1 MKTNQFITKS
11 IFFLIVL
18 LSFCLIFPLFGADAE
33 VEDKDAADKDKE
45 EEKLPVILEEVEVT
59 AQVPAQQPISTV
71 SLIETPVLKKTTPKH
86 LGEVMNYTTGTY
98 VTEGGKGESSV
109 MIRGISRNRI
119 TLMYDGIPIAEPY
132 FNSFDLK
139 TFASSGVDD
148 IKVIKGAGS
157 VLYGPNT
164 LGGIIN
170 VVTHRPTR
178 PFLSINAN
186 LAGDDTY
193 FVSGSAG
200 YAGNRFSIFT
210 NAAWDQS
217 NGFRW
222 SDSGDS
228 TLRAASDYDRKN
240 FTGKFYFYPNKE
252 SEVMAEVIYYT
263 AHYGIPAALDYF
275 KVRHWRFKD
284 WDRLQV
290 NLGGVFPL
298 LNRGTLK
305 TRFYYIYHYNV
316 LDAYRTDTYQELSWE
331 STYKNHS
338 YGAFVMGQMPIF
350 KNNELRL
357 SINLNR
363 YRMRQQGDIGEEWE
377 KYNRDIY
384 SLGIEDHLNISPQ
397 WKLIAGASIDY
408 LKKHSGETRTTLN
421 PILGVRFSPR
431 QWLSFHLS
439 MARKSRFPSMRSLY
453 SSRDGNPDLRDEIGR
468 LVELG
473 FTYKRSIS
481 VSGAVFYNYFEDMIQ
496 TYRGLD
502 GYKTYQNVG
511 RAEIFGFELEVRK
524 KMGIFDMNLNYTYL
538 DARDKDSDSPLD
550 YNPTSQL
557 NMILNIGAIKG
568 FSFSLWG
575 VVVSESEV
583 KMGKAPPFEVLQVP
597 GYATFHARLE
607 KKIGMVTLYVKG
619 ENILD
624 KEYYTEPGYP
634 MKARTFSL
642 GFDFHLE

>member
-1 MKTNQFITKS
+1 MRTNHFVSKS
-11 IFFLIVL
+11 ILILTLL
-18 LSFCLIFPLFGADAE
+18 LSFCLIFPLVGAEDEDA
-33 VEDKDAADKDKE
+33 KAKDKE
-45 EEKLPVILEEVEVT
+45 EEKLPVIIEEVEVT
-59 AQVPAQQPISTV
+59 AQIPAQQPISTV
-71 SLIETPVLKKTTPKH
+71 SLIETPILEKMTPKH

-98 VTEGGKGESSV
+98 VTEGGKGESSI
-109 MIRGISRNRI
+109 MIRGISKNRI

-139 TFASSGVDD
+139 TFSSSGIDG

-186 LAGDDTY
+186 LAGEDTY

-200 YAGNRFSIFT
+200 YASNRFSVFT

-217 NGFRW
+217 DGFRW
-222 SDSGDS
+222 NDNGER
-228 TLRAASDYDRKN
+228 TLRDGSDYDRKN
-240 FTGKFYFYPNKE
+240 FTSKFYFYPNKE
-252 SEVMAEVIYYT
+252 SEVMAEVVYYT
-263 AHYGIPAALDYF
+263 AQYGIPAALDYF
-275 KVRHWRFKD
+275 KPRFWHFKD
-284 WDRLQV
+284 WDRLQL
-290 NLGGVFPL
+290 NLGGVFPF
-298 LNRGTLK
+298 LNQGTLK

-316 LDAYRTDTYQELSWE
+316 LDAYRDDTYQELSWE
-331 STYKNHS
+331 STYKNRS
-338 YGAFVMGQMPIF
+338 YGAFVMGQMPVF
-350 KNNELRL
+350 KNNELRF
-357 SINLNR
+357 SVNLNR

-377 KYNRDIY
+377 KYNRDVY

-408 LKKHSGETRTTLN
+408 LKKHSGETKTTLN
-421 PILGVRFSPR
+421 PILGIRFSPH

-453 SSRDGNPDLRDEIGR
+453 SSRDGNPDLRDEIGQF
-468 LVELG
+468 VELG

-481 VSGAVFYNYFEDMIQ
+481 FSGAVFYNYFEDMIQ

-511 RAEIFGFELEVRK
+511 RAEIVGFELEAHK
-524 KMGIFDMNLNYTYL
+524 KIGVFDMNLNYTYL
-538 DARDKDSDSPLD
+538 DARDKDTDSPLD
-550 YNPTSQL
+550 YNPKSQL

-583 KMGKAPPFEVLQVP
+583 KMGNAPPFEVLEVP

-607 KKIGMVTLYVKG
+607 KQIGLVTLYVKG
-619 ENILD
+619 ENLLD

-642 GFDFHLE
+642 GFDFILE